1 MQAHAKF
8 AKLAL
13 GGLAVAITAALAL
26 PGTALGAGD
35 IAISQTASSKV
46 IEPGKQVTIEIT
58 VAGLGS
64 VQSEAG
70 DVVVEMLSL
79 SGHGQPADNPY
90 QSIKASRG
98 TCKASS
104 GEYQTASCSVGA
116 VPPGQAVH
124 IVAVITVNQSMNNL
138 AALSAEGSGEYPDDN
153 HRNNQS
159 GVTVYADTPPALSGS
174 KKLVLK
180 GLPAG
185 CFSKDFSLMIV
196 AKVPRVKKVV
206 FFALPIDE
214 FGNGNGFRRAA
225 KSSRLRVTVP
235 VSKWFPDL
243 GVKYD
248 FKVKARVRGGP
259 PLKTTVSFERC

>member
-1 MQAHAKF
+1 MKAD

-13 GGLAVAITAALAL
+13 GALAAALAGALAL
-26 PGTALGAGD
+26 PGAALGAGD
-35 IAISQTASSKV
+35 IAIAQTASSKV
-46 IEPGKQVTIEIT
+46 IEPGKQVTIDIK

-64 VQSEAG
+64 MQSQAG

-90 QSIKASRG
+90 QSVKTSRG
-98 TCKASS
+98 TCKVSS
-104 GEYQTASCSVGA
+104 AEYQSASCSVGA
-116 VPPGQAVH
+116 VTPGQSVH
-124 IVAVITVNQSMNNL
+124 IVAVIVVNQSMNHL
-138 AALSAEGSGEYPDDN
+138 ASVTTEGSGEYPDDN
-153 HRNNQS
+153 HRNNES
-159 GVTVYADTPPALSGS
+159 GVTVYADAPPVLSGS
-174 KKLVLK
+174 KKLALR

-185 CFSKDFSLMIV
+185 CFSKDFSLLIQ
-196 AKVPRVKKVV
+196 AKVPNVKKVV